1 MTDDQIKSL
10 REDITYMKALA
21 DEGSRGP
28 LLGGSILVAAGL
40 IFGTGSLAEW
50 ALQAGV
56 LAGQG
61 GVAHLYVWGGTGVLF
76 TIALIALIQRQKG
89 RPGHMSPSNRAFAN
103 AWMGVGLAIF
113 AMSIALTTLI
123 FKTGSDLPAAVFPSL
138 IFALYGSGWAVS
150 AAMSGQKWLWWPAIG
165 GWVAAPILAWFVGD
179 PTMWLVYAAGLI
191 LLALVPGAI
200 LMRQEPSDVV

>member
-28 LLGGSILVAAGL
+28 LLGGAILVVAGL
-40 IFGTGSLAEW
+40 VFGVASVVEW
-50 ALQAGV
+50 AMTTGV
-56 LAGQG
+56 LALD
-61 GVAHLYVWGGTGVLF
+61 GVAHLYNWGAAGIVF
-76 TIALIALIQRQKG
+76 ALALTVLIQRQKG

-113 AMSIALTTLI
+113 SMAVSLSIMAFQLQ
-123 FKTGSDLPAAVFPSL
+123 SELPAMVFPSL
-138 IFALYGSGWAVS
+138 IFALYGSGWAIS
-150 AAMSGQKWLWWPAIG
+150 AAMSGQKWLWGPAFG
-165 GWVAAPILAWFVGD
+165 GWIAAPVVAWFTGD
-179 PTMWLVYAAGLI
+179 PTQYLIYAAGLVG
-191 LLALVPGAI
+191 LALVPGLM

>member
-1 MTDDQIKSL
+1 MTEDQIKSL

-28 LLGGSILVAAGL
+28 LLGGAILVAAGL
-40 IFGTGSLAEW
+40 IFGGASIVEW
-50 ALQAGV
+50 ALQTGLLNLPEV
-56 LAGQG
+56 G
-61 GVAHLYVWGGTGVLF
+61 HLYLWGGTGILF
-76 TIALIALIQRQKG
+76 TLSLIVLIQRQKG
-89 RPGHMSPSNRAFAN
+89 RPGNMSPANRAFAN

-113 AMSIALTTLI
+113 ALSVSISLLIYKSGSEIPAL
-123 FKTGSDLPAAVFPSL
+123 VFPSL

-165 GWVAAPILAWFVGD
+165 GWLAAPVVAWFTNT
-179 PTMWLVYAAGLI
+179 PALWLIYAAGI
-191 LLALVPGAI
+191 FLLALVPGLV